1 MNPFG
6 QREKDVESYLNEI
19 SKPAIVRLARR
30 AGVKSLNKLVYDEVR
45 NHIRNML
52 ENWLSNVVV
61 YMEYSRKKT
70 IDSDAL
76 VSGIPHK
83 YFSKPVNDALCKKEK
98 VVGSGAE
105 KSILEIQH
113 YQSLAGCLMIPKLP
127 FARLAKAIALQ
138 YKFELRMSKEVIVL
152 LQHCLENCVVEM
164 LNKANLMS
172 FHAGRSKVQVSD
184 IQLYVNANEAGH
196 CGVGGLSAGE
206 PEINFQRF
214 INVLYKQMH
223 PDMKVNKISRS
234 QLNQLLNLLTSAIT
248 EKAVFLNQKNKVKT
262 ISART
267 IQSAIQIILP
277 GELRKQAISNGTMAV
292 VKYIRSKDEEK
303 GVVKSKQARSGL
315 VLSVSRVSKFFKKYK
330 TRLTSGS
337 SVYLT
342 SVVEYIL
349 AEVLAVSA
357 NVAKDHGKNVVN
369 SRHLMLGI
377 KGDAELSS
385 LSKSLCFDIVD
396 GGVMPRDM

>member
-45 NHIRNML
+45 SHML
-52 ENWLSNVVV
+52 QMPEKWLSSIVV
-61 YMEYSRKKT
+61 YMEYNRKKT
-70 IDSDAL
+70 IDADAL

-83 YFSKPVNDALCKKEK
+83 YFSKPVNDALCKKGK

-127 FARLAKAIALQ
+127 FARLAKAVALQ
-138 YKFELRMSKEVIVL
+138 YKFEIRMSKEVIVL

-223 PDMKVNKISRS
+223 QDMKVNKISRS

-267 IQSAIQIILP
+267 IHSAIRIILP
-277 GELRKQAISNGTMAV
+277 GELSKLAINSGTMAV
-292 VKYIRSKDEEK
+292 VKYTRSKDEDK
-303 GVVKSKQARSGL
+303 GVTKSKQERAGL
-315 VLSVSRVSKFFKKYK
+315 VLSVSRASKVFKKYK
-330 TRLTSGS
+330 TRLTAGS
-337 SVYLT
+337 SVYLA
-342 SVVEYIL
+342 SVLEYVL
-349 AEVLAVSA
+349 AEVLEVTS
-357 NVAKDHGKNVVN
+357 NVAKDHGKNVLN

-385 LSKSLCFDIVD
+385 LSKSLCFDVVD
-396 GGVMPRDM
+396 GGIVPKQL